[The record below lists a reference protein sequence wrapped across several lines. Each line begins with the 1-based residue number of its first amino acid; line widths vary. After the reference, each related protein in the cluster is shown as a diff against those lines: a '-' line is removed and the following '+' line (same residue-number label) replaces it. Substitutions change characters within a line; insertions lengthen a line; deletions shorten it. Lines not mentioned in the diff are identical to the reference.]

1 MIIVYRIFV
10 YDGRRSGDLVEKRG
24 LRGVLLQD
32 GVFGNVNLGDRF
44 GPHRVCGNGTGG
56 HSNAEWVSRMCV
68 ASSLQDL
75 PDDVLALVSESLQPR
90 DLCNMSISC
99 KKLNVL
105 FTSEKVWWQ
114 QCLQVTDVGPENLQ
128 AWRNAVSS
136 YKVLCRFLFSVKSLL
151 GIWVHQN
158 PELGNMVYVMWG
170 FMSVVGC
177 RIIPQELGPRGFESG
192 LLWAPVFEVIG
203 NWDGSLVFFLHG
215 KEREKDYCYPGS
227 LKLARE
233 DCNVLMLEVEL
244 KRQSTAIQD
253 PQIALDEG
261 TSYLSPEN
269 GASVSGEGSFRK
281 TSRLGSRSFCFCFVF
296 PAALL

>member
-1 MIIVYRIFV
+1 MGQEAIRT
-10 YDGRRSGDLVEKRG
+10 LE
-24 LRGVLLQD
+24 
-32 GVFGNVNLGDRF
+32 
-44 GPHRVCGNGTGG
+44 
-56 HSNAEWVSRMCV
+56 SNEWVSRMCA

-75 PDDVLALVSESLQPR
+75 PDDVLALVLESLQPR

-114 QCLQVTDVGPENLQ
+114 QCLQVTDVGPKNLQ

-177 RIIPQELGPRGFESG
+177 RIIPQELGP
-192 LLWAPVFEVIG
+192 
-203 NWDGSLVFFLHG
+203 
-215 KEREKDYCYPGS
+215 
-227 LKLARE
+227 
-233 DCNVLMLEVEL
+233 
-244 KRQSTAIQD
+244 
-253 PQIALDEG
+253 
-261 TSYLSPEN
+261 
-269 GASVSGEGSFRK
+269 
-281 TSRLGSRSFCFCFVF
+281 
-296 PAALL
+296 